1 MVDLAYHHYKG
12 LPGVDINLE
21 CLIRIRTVP
30 TVSNPVGAD
39 VVRIETPRISRNK
52 DEPVAGGAF
61 GIGIDRH
68 ALCRTG
74 GVRERVILVK
84 MRILIISIYNARV
97 SRRTRLRNAAAEQP
111 ISLRWIACPD
121 ASRYYD
127 GGARRCWR
135 RRG

>member
-1 MVDLAYHHYKG
+1 MIHLAYHHHKR

-61 GIGIDRH
+61 RIRIDRH
-68 ALCRTG
+68 ALRRTG
-74 GVRERVILVK
+74 GVRERVILIKVWS
-84 MRILIISIYNARV
+84 LIISVYNARV
-97 SRRTRLRNAAAEQP
+97 SRRTRLRNAAAEEP
-111 ISLRWIACPD
+111 ISL
-121 ASRYYD
+121 
-127 GGARRCWR
+127 
-135 RRG
+135 